1 MLFSNLINKIV
12 SDKTEQPKID
22 KINDDVKNISGA
34 LSALLYDSSSINNK
48 DKIINFSEQL
58 KTATDKLNN
67 FNNDLIKIQLKT
79 TNDIENTATSIKNY
93 RETLK
98 NNNNLFQKYSQ
109 DIQNKMQLVATR
121 DRMLQLS
128 QERNVYKKKVIY
140 ILFSIIITLLII
152 VVSIYT
158 FFGKAQINKI

>member
-1 MLFSNLINKIV
+1 MLFYNQINKIV

-22 KINDDVKNISGA
+22 KINDDVKNISEA